1 LAYAT
6 GEGGTVDKA
15 LPIPEDQT
23 DDVEAH
29 GLKEGL
35 AVALGVGALAAP
47 AAQAYVPNV
56 AADGTETK
64 IAVTSTHAVKAKA
77 KKAKK
82 ARSAAAAHV
91 AIKKPPLMPEG

>member
-1 LAYAT
+1 MD
-6 GEGGTVDKA
+6 ESA
-15 LPIPEDQT
+15 LPIPDDET

-56 AADGTETK
+56 GADGTETR
-64 IAVTSTHAVKAKA
+64 IAVTTTHSVKAKA
-77 KKAKK
+77 KKTKK
-82 ARSAAAAHV
+82 AKSAAATHV
-91 AIKKPPLMPEG
+91 AIKKPPLQPEG

>member
-1 LAYAT
+1 
-6 GEGGTVDKA
+6 VDKA

-29 GLKEGL
+29 GLREGL

-56 AADGTETK
+56 GADGTETK
-64 IAVTSTHAVKAKA
+64 IALTTTHAVKAKA
-77 KKAKK
+77 KKTKK
-82 ARSAAAAHV
+82 AKSAAATSHV
-91 AIKKPPLMPEG
+91 PIKKPPLQPEG

>member
-1 LAYAT
+1 
-6 GEGGTVDKA
+6 VDESA
-15 LPIPEDQT
+15 LPIPDEET

-56 AADGTETK
+56 GADGSETRL
-64 IAVTSTHAVKAKA
+64 AVTTTHAVKAKA
-77 KKAKK
+77 KKTTKAK
-82 ARSAAAAHV
+82 SAAATAHV
-91 AIKKPPLMPEG
+91 PIKKPPPMPEG

>member
-1 LAYAT
+1 
-6 GEGGTVDKA
+6 VDKA

-56 AADGTETK
+56 GADGTETK
-64 IAVTSTHAVKAKA
+64 IALTTTHAVNAKA

-82 ARSAAAAHV
+82 ATSAAATSHV
-91 AIKKPPLMPEG
+91 AIKKPPLLPEG

>member
-1 LAYAT
+1 MD
-6 GEGGTVDKA
+6 ESA

-56 AADGTETK
+56 GADGTETR
-64 IAVTSTHAVKAKA
+64 IAVTTTHTVKAKA
-77 KKAKK
+77 KKTKK
-82 ARSAAAAHV
+82 AKSAAATTHV
-91 AIKKPPLMPEG
+91 AIKKPPLQPEG

>member
-1 LAYAT
+1 MD
-6 GEGGTVDKA
+6 ESA
-15 LPIPEDQT
+15 LPVPDET

-47 AAQAYVPNV
+47 AAQAYVPSV
-56 AADGTETK
+56 GADGSETK
-64 IAVTSTHAVKAKA
+64 IAITTTHVVKAKA

-82 ARSAAAAHV
+82 ASAAATARV
-91 AIKKPPLMPEG
+91 PVKKPPLQPEG